1 MNEIIHEWEESKD
14 GILYDCKAFSDGHI
28 ERRIKEGYEDAITDT
43 EQRTLD
49 LEMNVQ
55 YLVDLAEI
63 NMEEM

>member
-1 MNEIIHEWEESKD
+1 MKIIHEWEENND
-14 GILYDCKAFSDGHI
+14 GILYSCKAFEDGHV
-28 ERRIKEGYEDAITDT
+28 ERQIKEGYEDAITDT

-63 NMEEM
+63 NMEG